1 MKLVSFSKSGQTA
14 RLGVIIAAGRIF
26 DPQAAAVLERRTP
39 APFLAS
45 MLELIRAGE
54 SGLAELR
61 RLVDAFQK
69 EPSVSF
75 ALQDCTLL
83 APVPV
88 PEQMRDCLV
97 FEKHFVQARAQ
108 AAVLKARLLGD
119 TTQQAIAASAA
130 RVGSAIPKVWYEQP
144 LYYKGNR
151 FSVIGTESDVHWPSY
166 SRYLDFELEW
176 GIFISRKGKNISRE
190 NARDHIFGYTIFN
203 DFSARDAQYRET
215 EGRLGPAKGKDFDT
229 GNAMGPCL
237 VTVDEIVDPYNLTM
251 VVRVNGEE
259 WGRGNTGEMYHR
271 FEDILAHI
279 SRDETLYPGE
289 FIGSGTVG
297 NGCGLELDRWIKPG
311 DVIELEVEKIGT
323 LRNRVVGPPDP
334 RGT

>member
-1 MKLVSFSKSGQTA
+1 MKLVTFRRSDQA
-14 RLGVIIAAGRIF
+14 AALGVMVGADRVLDA
-26 DPQAAAVLERRTP
+26 QAAAVRERG
-39 APFLAS
+39 APTSFFIS

-54 SGLAELR
+54 PALAELR
-61 RLVDAFQK
+61 RLVGKFRNDPAF
-69 EPSVSF
+69 SVS
-75 ALQDCTLL
+75 LHDCTLL

-97 FEKHFVQARAQ
+97 FEKHFLQVRAQ

-119 TTQQAIAASAA
+119 TTEMAIAASGSK
-130 RVGSAIPKVWYEQP
+130 VGSSIPKVWYEQP

-151 FSVIGTESDVHWPSY
+151 FSVTGPDSDVLWPSY
-166 SRYLDFELEW
+166 SRFLDFELEW
-176 GIFISRKGKNISRE
+176 GIFVSRKGKNISPA
-190 NARDHIFGYTIFN
+190 NACDHIFGYTIFN

-237 VTVDEIVDPYNLTM
+237 VTADEIVDPYSLSM
-251 VVRVNGEE
+251 AVRVNGNE
-259 WGRGNTGEMYHR
+259 WGRGTTGDMHHR

-279 SRDETLYPGE
+279 SSEETLHPGE

-297 NGCGLELDRWIKPG
+297 DGCGLEHDRWIKPG
-311 DVIELEVEKIGT
+311 DVIELEVEKIGI
-323 LRNRVVGPPDP
+323 LRNRVVKEQTAGHP
-334 RGT
+334 